1 MEEIKNNEDKNIQ
14 RLREEFNQR
23 QNCNENYP
31 KTSHGIKHSINQN
44 INNSN
49 SINNHSQKYH
59 SYNKVLSANKY
70 KSNIKSNHYFQNS
83 IDKNHPGYL
92 YYKEALKY
100 TKYIK
105 KRTFTGKT
113 YNRKFKLEPIPK
125 QKNKNKYER
134 FNHYNNNFPKIING
148 KKNTNILNERHT
160 YFNNKFEKNNPYFPF
175 WADKILNKND
185 FRIEIKK
192 IAYGVPQLSSI
203 NRKNDFVLK
212 ILNKDKEIHYNNSKK
227 NLVDTNN
234 KLNTKNV
241 YYNNFIDKNNKKK
254 TNIQNNKNT
263 NNKNNII
270 NKNNLIEDIKKE
282 NIYNFDIE
290 NKNKIENKEN
300 ELNKEDN
307 NNNEDN
313 EGFDNF
319 DEEKEKLFYT
329 NQKNFFKARKD
340 IIEEPE
346 YLEEDN
352 ENNDKIEEEK

>member
-1 MEEIKNNEDKNIQ
+1 MEEIKNFEDKNIQ

-23 QNCNENYP
+23 QKQNENHP
-31 KTSHGIKHSINQN
+31 KTSHGIKHSINQYIN
-44 INNSN
+44 INHNYYN
-49 SINNHSQKYH
+49 TKYK
-59 SYNKVLSANKY
+59 SYNKALSANKY
-70 KSNIKSNHYFQNS
+70 KQNIKNNHFIYKNNFP

-92 YYKEALKY
+92 YYKEILKY
-100 TKYIK
+100 TQRNK
-105 KRTFTGKT
+105 KRYLTGKAF
-113 YNRKFKLEPIPK
+113 NRKLKLEPIIKP
-125 QKNKNKYER
+125 KNKNIFEGYHLYNDKFPKLINKEKKDINER
-134 FNHYNNNFPKIING
+134 KTYYNNK
-148 KKNTNILNERHT
+148 
-160 YFNNKFEKNNPYFPF
+160 NNKGYLHFPF
-175 WADKILNKND
+175 WADKKVGKND
-185 FRIEIKK
+185 FRFETN
-192 IAYGVPQLSSI
+192 APQVNS
-203 NRKNDFVLK
+203 RKNDLALK
-212 ILNKDKEIHYNNSKK
+212 YLNKKKDKNNFSKK
-227 NLVDTNN
+227 ISLDNYNNN

-241 YYNNFIDKNNKKK
+241 YYNNFIDKNNNKK

-270 NKNNLIEDIKKE
+270 NKNNFIEDKKKE